1 MPAQF
6 RRRYA
11 PKQLNYPSAG
21 EISARLGGHRV
32 GDGRYMAKCPCH
44 DDRTPS
50 LSIIEGKDR
59 YGNRR
64 PYVTC
69 FAGCNFQD
77 VQAALERLGLWP
89 RFERERS

>member
-1 MPAQF
+1 VPAQF

>member
-1 MPAQF
+1 MPRQF
-6 RRRYA
+6 RPRYA
-11 PKQLNYPSAG
+11 PKQLNYPSAA

-32 GDGRYMAKCPCH
+32 GDGRYMARCPCH
-44 DDRTPS
+44 ADRTPS
-50 LSIIEGKDR
+50 LSIIDGRDR